1 MKMNTKKFGML
12 TLLVVLVIGVVLA
25 NTAFAQSQPWQLYQ
39 RYQEI
44 KAEAQRLA
52 NEGYDVAELLKLDH
66 QIKEAYQEKNFQSV
80 EKLLKKAEQTLRA
93 IKDSREIPLGGEL
106 PIPEINEPILSPFG
120 IAFGEGSSNLDN
132 FMEYIH
138 DLGVSRTKVSFFW
151 HKLEPKDDSYN
162 WKELDEYLDQLQP
175 GDKALLNVFTTG
187 WATNRESPKGAT
199 FKNEECKEKYREFI
213 VDLVEH
219 TQGKI
224 TYWQRDT
231 EPASP
236 KHYPA
241 DRSEEYVEAQKIFY
255 EAVKSVQPDA
265 IVIGVNANG
274 NFKDGEHISEK
285 FFDYVIHYGKDYF
298 DLLDVRLYQDKY
310 DIPMRV
316 EWFRNKMKQYGYE
329 KPIVCTE
336 FGGPDPREFPA
347 QYKKFRETARYL
359 LQQRKN
365 GRIDKSTLVLKI
377 MREEGIVPPEIDM
390 FLPNIS
396 ERLKEKRN
404 RIHCRDL
411 IQRHL
416 IMLASGVK
424 EMWYWNLE
432 SAGKHPIFGK
442 MRLMDPKGWEKHP
455 PYYCYQRMVQQ
466 IGNVKVV
473 KRVLTENEN
482 IYLFNLTMQDESTK
496 YVIWE
501 RRDMFHGEDQ
511 PSTPF
516 EFKTDWEKLKITDVF
531 GNEEVKITDNDVLSL
546 HITDTPLYIECEL
559 SGYPGV
565 HQESKNVYLATRIP
579 VKTQAQIDFVNG
591 HYDYVMTSA
600 LNTELRKKI
609 QGPKLFLYR
618 SIQGTWTDFNHFNW
632 DHIDSNENMFCH
644 HNGNRIKT
652 IWNSWLMDGN
662 DLVDRDAPDALNHWI
677 NYYAETAS
685 EQIYQYNYDGLFI
698 DSAGHR
704 LWSGAVYNLMP
715 DDYSD
720 NDWRDG
726 RYRALEF
733 IKSNFLD
740 KIVVFNG
747 LHNSNGAERSLT
759 FTNGGMWETF
769 AFQSATGKY
778 HGEDK
783 WEEAIELTERNK
795 EDKLVSIVSKKK
807 HLTEDIQSRMFI
819 LASYLLVSNQ
829 NVALTMIDMD
839 YDQLK
844 TIYYY
849 PEYEIDLGSPLNS
862 YTVNDGIYERKF
874 EKGIVLV
881 NPSDTEPYT
890 YYLDRKYNKVIPV
903 GGGVLQEDGR
913 CDGSFTYEFVD
924 NEIVLSPI
932 SGIVLMN
939 K

>member
-1 MKMNTKKFGML
+1 MKINTKNFGML
-12 TLLVVLVIGVVLA
+12 TLLAVLVIVVVLV
-25 NTAFAQSQPWQLYQ
+25 NTVFAQSQSWQLHQ

-44 KAEAQRLA
+44 KAEAQRLV
-52 NEGYDVAELLKLDH
+52 NEGYDITELFKLDH
-66 QIKEAYQEKNFQSV
+66 QIKKAYWERNFQSV
-80 EKLLKKAEQTLRA
+80 EKLLKKAEQTLEY

-106 PIPEINEPILSPFG
+106 PIPVINEPILSPFG
-120 IAFGEGSSNLDN
+120 VAFGEGSSNLDN

-162 WKELDEYLDQLQP
+162 WKEVDKYLDQLQP

-187 WATNRESPKGAT
+187 WATNRELPKGAT

-241 DRSEEYVEAQKIFY
+241 KRFEEYVEAQKIFY

-274 NFKDGEHISEK
+274 NFKDGEHVSAE

-298 DLLDVRLYQDKY
+298 DLLDIRLYQDKY

-316 EWFRNKMKQYGYE
+316 EWFRNKMKEYGYK

-336 FGGPDPREFPA
+336 FGGPDPREFSE
-347 QYKKFRETARYL
+347 QYQSLSKVLRPIYASG
-359 LQQRKN
+359 N
-365 GRIDKSTLVLKI
+365 IDEAFTKLDS
-377 MREEGIVPPEIDM
+377 MREEGLVPPEIDM
-390 FLPNIS
+390 FLVNTSP
-396 ERLKEKRN
+396 ELEEKRN
-404 RIHCRDL
+404 GIHCRD
-411 IQRHL
+411 IVQRHL
-416 IMLASGVK
+416 IMLGTGAQ
-424 EMWYWNLE
+424 EMWYWNLQ
-432 SAGKHPIFGK
+432 SSGVHPIFSK
-442 MRLMDPKGWEKHP
+442 MRLMDPEGWDKLP

-473 KRVLTENEN
+473 KRVSTENEN

-511 PSTPF
+511 PATPF
-516 EFKTDWEKLKITDVF
+516 ELGTDWQKARVTDVF
-531 GNEEVKITDNDVLSL
+531 GNEEVKIADNGVLLL

-591 HYDYVMTSA
+591 HYDYVMTSV
-600 LNTELRKKI
+600 LSVELREKI
-609 QGPKLFLYR
+609 QGPRLFLYR
-618 SIQGTWTDFNHFNW
+618 SIQGTWTNFKQFDW

-644 HNGNRIKT
+644 HKDSRIKT
-652 IWNSWLMDGN
+652 IWTSWLMDGS
-662 DLVDRDAPDALNHWI
+662 DLVEKTAPDALNHWV
-677 NYYAETAS
+677 NYYAATAS
-685 EQIYQYNYDGLFI
+685 DQVNSFNYDGLFI
-698 DSAGHR
+698 DSATHN
-704 LWSGAVYNLMP
+704 LWSGAVYNFMP
-715 DDYSD
+715 DNYSSVK
-720 NDWRDG
+720 WREG

-733 IKSNFLD
+733 IKSYFPD
-740 KIVVFNG
+740 RIVIFNG
-747 LHNSNGAERSLT
+747 LHSGNGAEHSLALT
-759 FTNGGMWETF
+759 DGGLWETF
-769 AFQSATGKY
+769 AFRSETGKY
-778 HGEDK
+778 QGEDK
-783 WEEAIELTERNK
+783 WKKAIELAERNK
-795 EDKLVSIVSKKK
+795 EDKYIGITSKKPN
-807 HLTEDIQSRMFI
+807 LIADLQSRIFI
-819 LASYLLVSNQ
+819 LASYLLVGNQ
-829 NVALTMIDMD
+829 NVALTMIDMN

-844 TIYYY
+844 SIYYF
-849 PEYEIDLGSPLNS
+849 PEYEIDLGVPLSNFS
-862 YTVNDGIYERKF
+862 FNEQNLYERKF
-874 EKGIVLV
+874 EKGLVLV
-881 NPSDTEPYT
+881 NPNDTESYI
-890 YYLDRKYNKVIPV
+890 YYLDRKYYRVIPI
-903 GGGVLQEDGR
+903 GGGLLQEDGT
-913 CDGSFTYEFVD
+913 CEGSLTYESVD

-932 SGIVLMN
+932 SGIVLIN